1 MFDIPS
7 QVTVKW
13 KIIFHFNADFMSR
26 ISVSTSLMS
35 ELCCLGMFITMR
47 SSYSTN
53 SAENVLKDV

>member
-13 KIIFHFNADFMSR
+13 KIIFHFNTDFMSC

-35 ELCCLGMFITMR
+35 ELCCLGMFL
-47 SSYSTN
+47 TN
-53 SAENVLKDV
+53 SAENM